1 MPFPAASNFVFV
13 DFENVPSVDLGL
25 VKGKAAHVTLMIGK
39 NQTKIDFALVA
50 QIQRLAE
57 QVELV
62 KLDASGRNALDLTL
76 ANYLGRAIERRP
88 DAQFSIVSKDKDF
101 EPMIS
106 HLVAKGLKVVRCD
119 SFGALPFLSK
129 TRKSSAGRAN
139 ASGRGALTAKA
150 PAPPI
155 GEVSDVRLEKL
166 VSRLTNSLGPR
177 PKKKSGLLAHINT
190 AFGNKLEPAEQAT
203 KLDELVQRGILSIDD
218 ANRVTYASMS

>member
-1 MPFPAASNFVFV
+1 MPFPAASSFVFV
-13 DFENVPSVDLGL
+13 DFENVPSVDLDL
-25 VKGKAAHVTLMIGK
+25 MKGKAAHVTLMIGK

-88 DAQFSIVSKDKDF
+88 DAQFCIVSKDKDF

-106 HLVAKGLKVVRCD
+106 HLVAKGIKVVRCD
-119 SFGALPFLSK
+119 SFGALPFLPK
-129 TRKSSAGRAN
+129 TRKSGAGKAN
-139 ASGRGALTAKA
+139 ASARAALIAKA
-150 PAPPI
+150 PAPQI
-155 GEVSDVRLEKL
+155 GGVSDVRLEKL
-166 VSRLTNSLGPR
+166 ISRLTNSLGPR

-203 KLDELVQRGILSIDD
+203 KLDELVQRGILSIDE
-218 ANRVTYASMS
+218 AGRVTYASMS